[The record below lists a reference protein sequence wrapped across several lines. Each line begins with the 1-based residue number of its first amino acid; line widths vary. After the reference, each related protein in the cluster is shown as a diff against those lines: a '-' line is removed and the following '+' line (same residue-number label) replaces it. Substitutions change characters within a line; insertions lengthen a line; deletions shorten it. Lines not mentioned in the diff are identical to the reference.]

1 MKKVYFVVFAF
12 LGLVFADIRAENS
25 ASQTKVSDKTTATQ
39 ANSAPSD
46 LNSSSNTD
54 INASMEQNLSISKG
68 QVLILQFHKQG
79 LESIKSQ
86 SNAQKKEKKEK
97 FFAHPE
103 NDNKVVLIFGSAY
116 KSPIKEAHIVAL
128 YKDGK
133 RLKYDLLGDEGVYQK
148 ELLQVAQSKVNPPKE
163 VLARIQQELQEA
175 RKAYASYTNK
185 ALFDGKFILPINS
198 AITSKFGTARVFNGT
213 LMSYHSGTDFR
224 AAVGTPVL
232 AANDGIVRIA
242 KDRYYAGGSVVIDH
256 GYKIFSQYYHLSE
269 LKVKVG
275 QKVKKGDVIALS
287 GDSGRVTGAH
297 LHFGIIAGGTQVDPL
312 DFIEKFNAL
321 FDK

>member
-1 MKKVYFVVFAF
+1 MKKVFFVIFAL

-25 ASQTKVSDKTTATQ
+25 ASQANQASTTQ
-39 ANSAPSD
+39 ANSATND
-46 LNSSSNTD
+46 LNSSSNAD
-54 INASMEQNLSISKG
+54 FNASMEQNLSISKG

-321 FDK
+321 FDKKP

>member
-1 MKKVYFVVFAF
+1 MKRVF
-12 LGLVFADIRAENS
+12 LGLCLCFALIFAEQNTINS
-25 ASQTKVSDKTTATQ
+25 AQNSANTETSQSKGGVAQATTQ
-39 ANSAPSD
+39 ANAD
-46 LNSSSNTD
+46 E
-54 INASMEQNLSISKG
+54 NATQEQNLSISKG
-68 QVLILQFHKQG
+68 QVLFLEFNKQG

-86 SNAQKKEKKEK
+86 SNTQKQEKKEK
-97 FFAHPE
+97 FFTHPD
-103 NDNKVVLIFGSAY
+103 NDNKVILIFGSAY
-116 KSPIKEAHIVAL
+116 KQPIQQAHIVAL

-133 RLKYDLLGDEGVYQK
+133 RLQYDLLGDDGAYKQ
-148 ELLQVAQSKVNPPKE
+148 ELLQVAQSKVTPPKE
-163 VLARIQQELQEA
+163 VLARIQAELKEA
-175 RKAYASYTNK
+175 RATYATYTNK
-185 ALFDGKFILPINS
+185 ALFEGKFILPINS
-198 AITSKFGTARVFNGT
+198 IITSTFGTARVFNGS

-256 GYKIFSQYYHLSE
+256 GYKIFSQYYHLSK

-275 QKVKKGDVIALS
+275 QRVKKGQIIALS

-312 DFIEKFNAL
+312 DFIDKFNAL